1 MRLLYLIIP
10 GAPLTRRLIQELTA
24 EGLEADWIRLVSR
37 RADLLADLPVPVT
50 SVRPPGETLGLRAL
64 AGAALALVAALLVVA
79 LGLAVPSV
87 GLFLLAVTLVGAVVG
102 ALSASWGAYP
112 QELGTIRAEVGRE
125 DVVMLLDLPD
135 ERLEAVEQWIKDL
148 HPEIRVKG
156 VDPRGTPPFP

>member
-10 GAPLTRRLIQELTA
+10 GAPLTRRLVQELTA

-50 SVRPPGETLGLRAL
+50 DVRPPGETLGLRAL

-87 GLFLLAVTLVGAVVG
+87 GLFLLAVPLAGAVVG
-102 ALSASWGAYP
+102 TLSASWGAYP
-112 QELGTIRAEVGRE
+112 RELRPIRAEVGRK

>member
-10 GAPLTRRLIQELTA
+10 GAPLTRRLIQELSA
-24 EGLEADWIRLVSR
+24 EWLEADRIRLVSR

-50 SVRPPGETLGLRAL
+50 GLRPPGETLGLRAL

-87 GLFLLAVTLVGAVVG
+87 GLFLLAVTLAGAVVG

-112 QELGTIRAEVGRE
+112 QELRPIRAEVGRD
-125 DVVMLLDLPD
+125 DVVMLVDLPD
-135 ERLEAVEQWIKDL
+135 ERLEPVEEWIKKL
-148 HPEIRVKG
+148 HPEIRAKG
-156 VDPRGTPPFP
+156 VDPRGSPPFP